1 MKFNA
6 FPLVLLFFLI
16 IGCKKEVKNKII
28 TDATIETESAKAN
41 DFFAAYFEEYKSLRP
56 QFQTQLGS
64 KDNYGKW
71 DDISHLFET
80 AELDKAKK
88 YVAFIKDSIDY
99 DLLDENTSL
108 SYDLFKLEMENTI
121 ANYEFRFHNY
131 PVNQMFGLHSGVPA
145 FLINMHKIDS
155 LEDAEAYLSRLEG
168 IKPLFDQLIENL
180 QLREKNGIVPPKF
193 VFGKVLDDSKN
204 ILKGLPF
211 EKESINESTLLNDF
225 STKINNTNL
234 DNETKKK
241 LIDKASSYLLDY
253 VQPAY
258 LSLIDFLENQE
269 KRATIED
276 GAWKFP
282 KGDKFYANAL
292 KNITTTQMTADEIH
306 QLGLAEVKRIHGEME
321 TIMKAIGFE
330 GTLQDFFSFMRTDK
344 QFYYPDTEEGK
355 EKYLAEATA
364 LINTMK
370 GRLDELFITKPKAE
384 IVVKAVEPF
393 REKSAGK
400 AFYESP
406 AIDGSRPGTYYA
418 NLYQMNAMPIYQME
432 ALAFHEGIPGHHMQ
446 IAIAQELEGIPD
458 FRKFKNY
465 TAYVEGW
472 GLYSEYFPKEIGF
485 YSDPYSD
492 FGRLAMELWRA
503 CRLVVDTGIHSKK
516 WTRQEGINYYKE
528 NTPNAESDCVKMV
541 ERHIVMPGQA
551 TAYKIG
557 MNKIIQ
563 LREQAKEK
571 LGDAFDIREFH
582 DVILTN
588 GSLPLS
594 ILENKVNEWV
604 TLKQK

>member
-1 MKFNA
+1 MKLKV
-6 FPLVLLFFLI
+6 FPLVLICLII
-16 IGCKKEVKNKII
+16 IGCKKEVNN
-28 TDATIETESAKAN
+28 TIFTKASIEAESIKAN

-56 QFQTQLGS
+56 EFQTQLGS
-64 KDNYGKW
+64 KENYDKW

-80 AELDKAKK
+80 AELERAKN
-88 YVAFIKDSIDY
+88 YLTFIKDSLEY
-99 DLLDENTSL
+99 DLLDESTSL
-108 SYDLFKLEMENTI
+108 NYDLFKLEMENTI

-131 PVNQMFGLHSGVPA
+131 PVNQMFGLHSQVPA

-168 IKPLFDQLIENL
+168 IKPLFNQLIENL
-180 QLREKNGIVPPKF
+180 QIREKNGIVTPKF
-193 VFGKVLDDSKN
+193 VFGKVLEDSKN

-225 STKINNTNL
+225 STKINKTNL
-234 DNETKKK
+234 NKDTKNK
-241 LIDKASSYLLDY
+241 LKSKANIYLLNY
-253 VQPAY
+253 VKPAY

-269 KRATIED
+269 KRSTIED

-282 KGDKFYANAL
+282 KGDKYYANAL
-292 KNITTTQMTADEIH
+292 KNITTTEMTPEEIH
-306 QLGLAEVKRIHGEME
+306 QVGLAEVMRIHSEME
-321 TIMKAIGFE
+321 TIIKTIGFK
-330 GTLQDFFSFMRTDK
+330 GSLQDFYTFMRTDK
-344 QFYYPDTEEGK
+344 QFYYPDTEEGR
-355 EKYLAEATA
+355 EKYLTEATT
-364 LINTMK
+364 LIQTMK
-370 GRLDELFITKPKAE
+370 GKLDEVFLTKPKAE
-384 IVVKAVEPF
+384 MVVKAVESF

-400 AFYESP
+400 AFYQRP
-406 AIDGSRPGTYYA
+406 AADGSRPGTYYA
-418 NLYQMNAMPIYQME
+418 NLYKMDAMPTYQME
-432 ALAFHEGIPGHHMQ
+432 ALAYHEGIPGHHMQ

-472 GLYSEYFPKEIGF
+472 GLYSEYFPKEMGF
-485 YSDPYSD
+485 YADPYSD

-528 NTPNAESDCVKMV
+528 NTPNAESDCIKMV

-571 LGDAFDIREFH
+571 LGDAFDLREFH
-582 DVILTN
+582 DVILTS
-588 GSLPLS
+588 GSLPLT
-594 ILENKVNEWV
+594 ILENKVNKWIV
-604 TLKQK
+604 LKQK